1 MCVYVYV
8 TVLQDDEEGVPIAQR
23 KRFTRVE
30 MSRVLMERNSYKE
43 KYFELQDAL
52 RWSELSRASKN
63 EDKRSAIWKLYV

>member
-1 MCVYVYV
+1 M
-8 TVLQDDEEGVPIAQR
+8 PIAQR

-52 RWSELSRASKN
+52 RWSELSRAAKT
-63 EDKRSAIWKLYV
+63 EDKRSVIWKLYVC